1 MMELP
6 VNLKEKK
13 DSVRKYKKKSIIKQ
27 ADGKTNWLVT
37 IILLIFSLTI
47 FFPLY
52 IAIVIALKQPSDMIG
67 NVLSLPKSI
76 NLSNFSQ
83 AIEMT
88 NFFHTIVNSL
98 IITGGAIILTIVTN
112 SLVAYV
118 IARNMHKKFYKF
130 VYFYFVSAMFVPFSM
145 LMLPLV
151 KQVSFF
157 NLDNKFGMMILYM
170 IFGMSMNTL
179 LYVGYLKNI
188 PLELEEAAYVDGAKP
203 WTVFWKIIFPLLK
216 PMNATVGIMTAL
228 WAWNDV
234 MMPLVILSNSNET
247 TLPLAQFVFQ
257 SKFGTNYN
265 IAFASYLLA
274 LLPLLIF
281 YLFAQKWIIN
291 GVTKGA
297 IK

>member
-1 MMELP
+1 MVE
-6 VNLKEKK
+6 VSSNTK
-13 DSVRKYKKKSIIKQ
+13 SITRYKRKSIIKREN
-27 ADGKTNWLVT
+27 GKVNWLVT
-37 IILLIFSLTI
+37 ILLAICSLTVL
-47 FFPLY
+47 FPLY
-52 IAIVIALKQPSDMIG
+52 ITIVIAFKQPSDMIG
-67 NVLSLPKSI
+67 NVLSLPKNWSF
-76 NLSNFSQ
+76 SNFKQ

-88 NFFHTIVNSL
+88 DFFHVILNSI
-98 IITGGAIILTIVTN
+98 IITGGSIVFTIVTN
-112 SLVAYV
+112 SLVAYA

-130 VYFYFVSAMFVPFSM
+130 IYFYFVSAMFVPFSM

-151 KQVSFF
+151 KQVSSF
-157 NLDNKFGMMILYM
+157 NLDNKFGMIILYM
-170 IFGMSMNTL
+170 VFGISMNTL

-203 WTVFWKIIFPLLK
+203 WIVFWKIIFPLLK
-216 PMNATVGIMTAL
+216 PMHATVGIMTAL

-234 MMPLVILSNSNET
+234 MMPLVILSDPNST
-247 TLPLAQFVFQ
+247 TLPLAQFIFQ

-265 IAFASYLLA
+265 VAFASYLLA
-274 LLPLLIF
+274 LLPLLVF

>member
-1 MMELP
+1 MVEI
-6 VNLKEKK
+6 VSN
-13 DSVRKYKKKSIIKQ
+13 KKSVTDYKRKTIIKKE
-27 ADGKTNWLVT
+27 DGKVNWPVT
-37 IILLIFSLTI
+37 ILLLICSLSI
-47 FFPLY
+47 LFPLY
-52 IAIVIALKQPSDMIG
+52 ITIVIAFKQPSDMVG
-67 NVLSLPKSI
+67 NILSLPKVWSF
-76 NLSNFSQ
+76 SNFSQ

-88 NFFHTIVNSL
+88 NFSHTIFNSL
-98 IITGGAIILTIVTN
+98 VITAGAVILTIITN

-118 IARNMHKKFYKF
+118 IARNMNKKFYKF
-130 VYFYFVSAMFVPFSM
+130 IYFYFVSAMFVPFSM

-151 KQVSFF
+151 KQVSSF
-157 NLDNKFGMMILYM
+157 NLDNKLGMMILYM
-170 IFGMSMNTL
+170 IFGISMNTL

-188 PLELEEAAYVDGAKP
+188 PLELEEAAYVDGAKE

-216 PMNATVGIMTAL
+216 PMHATVGIMTAL

-234 MMPLVILSNSNET
+234 MLPLVILSDPNAA
-247 TLPLAQFVFQ
+247 TLPLAQFIFQ

-274 LLPLLIF
+274 LLPLLVF
-281 YLFAQKWIIN
+281 YLFAQQWIIN

>member
-1 MMELP
+1 MAE
-6 VNLKEKK
+6 VSLKASNKSKIKK
-13 DSVRKYKKKSIIKQ
+13 GSLIKKQ
-27 ADGKTNWLVT
+27 DGKINWSVT
-37 IILLIFSLTI
+37 ILLIICSLTI
-47 FFPLY
+47 LFPLY
-52 IAIVIALKQPSDMIG
+52 ITIVIAFKQPSDMMG
-67 NVLSLPKSI
+67 NVLSLPKTWSF
-76 NLSNFSQ
+76 NNFIQ
-83 AIEMT
+83 AIKMT
-88 NFFHTIVNSL
+88 NFFHTILNSL
-98 IITGGAIILTIVTN
+98 IITAGAVIVTIVTN
-112 SLVAYV
+112 SLVAYA

-157 NLDNKFGMMILYM
+157 NLDNKIGMTILYM
-170 IFGMSMNTL
+170 VFGISMNTL

-188 PLELEEAAYVDGAKP
+188 PLELEEAAYVDGAKQ
-203 WTVFWKIIFPLLK
+203 WTVFWKVIFPLLK
-216 PMNATVGIMTAL
+216 PMHATVGIMTAL

-234 MMPLVILSNSNET
+234 MMPLVILSEQSQA
-247 TLPLAQFVFQ
+247 TLPLAQYIFQ

-265 IAFASYLLA
+265 VAFASYLLA

>member
-1 MMELP
+1 MVEI
-6 VNLKEKK
+6 VSN
-13 DSVRKYKKKSIIKQ
+13 KKSVTDYKRKTIIKKE
-27 ADGKTNWLVT
+27 DGKVNWPVT
-37 IILLIFSLTI
+37 ILLLICSLSI
-47 FFPLY
+47 LFPLY
-52 IAIVIALKQPSDMIG
+52 ITIVIAFKQPSDMVG
-67 NVLSLPKSI
+67 NILSLPKVWSF
-76 NLSNFSQ
+76 SNFSQ

-88 NFFHTIVNSL
+88 NFSHTIFNSL
-98 IITGGAIILTIVTN
+98 FITAGAVILTIITN

-118 IARNMHKKFYKF
+118 IARNMNKKFYKF
-130 VYFYFVSAMFVPFSM
+130 IYFYFVSAMFVPFSM

-151 KQVSFF
+151 KQVSSF

-170 IFGMSMNTL
+170 IFGISMNTL

-188 PLELEEAAYVDGAKP
+188 PLELEEAAYVDGAKE

-216 PMNATVGIMTAL
+216 PMHATVGIMTAL

-234 MMPLVILSNSNET
+234 MLPLVILSDPNAA
-247 TLPLAQFVFQ
+247 TLPLAQFIFQ

-274 LLPLLIF
+274 LLPLLVF

>member
-1 MMELP
+1 MAE
-6 VNLKEKK
+6 VSLKASNKAKIKK
-13 DSVRKYKKKSIIKQ
+13 GSLIKKQ
-27 ADGKTNWLVT
+27 DGKINWPVT
-37 IILLIFSLTI
+37 ILLLICSLTI
-47 FFPLY
+47 LFPLY
-52 IAIVIALKQPSDMIG
+52 ISIVIAFKQPSDMMG
-67 NVLSLPKSI
+67 NVLSLPKTWSF
-76 NLSNFSQ
+76 NNFIQ
-83 AIEMT
+83 AIKMT
-88 NFFHTIVNSL
+88 NFFHTILNSL
-98 IITGGAIILTIVTN
+98 IITAGAVIVTIVTN
-112 SLVAYV
+112 SLVAYA

-157 NLDNKFGMMILYM
+157 NLDNKIGMTILYM
-170 IFGMSMNTL
+170 VFGISMNTL

-188 PLELEEAAYVDGAKP
+188 PLELEEAAYVDGAKQ
-203 WTVFWKIIFPLLK
+203 WTVFWKVIFPLLK
-216 PMNATVGIMTAL
+216 PMHATVGIMTAL

-234 MMPLVILSNSNET
+234 MMPLVILSEQSQA
-247 TLPLAQFVFQ
+247 TLPLAQYIFQ

-265 IAFASYLLA
+265 VAFASYLLA

>member
-1 MMELP
+1 MVEI
-6 VNLKEKK
+6 VSN
-13 DSVRKYKKKSIIKQ
+13 KKSVTDYKRKTIIKKE
-27 ADGKTNWLVT
+27 DGKVNWPVT
-37 IILLIFSLTI
+37 ILLLICSLSI
-47 FFPLY
+47 LFPLY
-52 IAIVIALKQPSDMIG
+52 ITIVIAFKQPSDMVG
-67 NVLSLPKSI
+67 NILSLPKVWSF
-76 NLSNFSQ
+76 SNFSQ

-88 NFFHTIVNSL
+88 NFSHTIFNSL
-98 IITGGAIILTIVTN
+98 VITAGVVILTIITN

-118 IARNMHKKFYKF
+118 IARNMNKKFYKF
-130 VYFYFVSAMFVPFSM
+130 IYFYFVSAMFVPFSM

-151 KQVSFF
+151 KQVSSF

-170 IFGMSMNTL
+170 IFGISMNTL

-188 PLELEEAAYVDGAKP
+188 PLELEEAAYVDGAKE

-216 PMNATVGIMTAL
+216 PMHATVGIMTAL

-234 MMPLVILSNSNET
+234 MLPLVILSDPNAA
-247 TLPLAQFVFQ
+247 TLPLAQFIFQ

-274 LLPLLIF
+274 LLPLLVF

>member
-1 MMELP
+1 MVEI
-6 VNLKEKK
+6 VSN
-13 DSVRKYKKKSIIKQ
+13 KKSVTDYKRKTIIKKE
-27 ADGKTNWLVT
+27 DGKVNWPVT
-37 IILLIFSLTI
+37 ILLLICSLSI
-47 FFPLY
+47 LFPLY
-52 IAIVIALKQPSDMIG
+52 ITIVIALKQPSDMVG
-67 NVLSLPKSI
+67 NIFSLPKVWSF
-76 NLSNFSQ
+76 SNFSQ

-88 NFFHTIVNSL
+88 NFSHTIFNSL
-98 IITGGAIILTIVTN
+98 VITAGAVILTIITN

-118 IARNMHKKFYKF
+118 IARNMNKKFYKF
-130 VYFYFVSAMFVPFSM
+130 IYFYFVSAMFVPFSM

-151 KQVSFF
+151 KQVSSF
-157 NLDNKFGMMILYM
+157 NLDNKLGMMILYM
-170 IFGMSMNTL
+170 IFGISMNTL

-188 PLELEEAAYVDGAKP
+188 PLELEEAAYVDGAKE

-216 PMNATVGIMTAL
+216 PMHATVGIMTAL

-234 MMPLVILSNSNET
+234 MLPLVILSDPNAA
-247 TLPLAQFVFQ
+247 TLPLAQFIFQ

-274 LLPLLIF
+274 LLPLLVF

>member
-1 MMELP
+1 MVEI
-6 VNLKEKK
+6 VSN
-13 DSVRKYKKKSIIKQ
+13 KKSVTDYKRKTIIKKE
-27 ADGKTNWLVT
+27 DGKVNWPVT
-37 IILLIFSLTI
+37 ILLLICSLSI
-47 FFPLY
+47 LFPLY
-52 IAIVIALKQPSDMIG
+52 ITIVIAFKQPSDMVG
-67 NVLSLPKSI
+67 NILSLPKVWSF
-76 NLSNFSQ
+76 SNFSQ

-88 NFFHTIVNSL
+88 NFSHTIFNSL
-98 IITGGAIILTIVTN
+98 VITAGAVILTIITN

-118 IARNMHKKFYKF
+118 IARNMNKKFYKF
-130 VYFYFVSAMFVPFSM
+130 IYFVSAMFVPFSM

-151 KQVSFF
+151 KQVSSF

-170 IFGMSMNTL
+170 IFGISMNTL

-188 PLELEEAAYVDGAKP
+188 PLELEEAAYVDGAKE

-216 PMNATVGIMTAL
+216 PMHATVGIMTAL

-234 MMPLVILSNSNET
+234 MLPLVILSDPNAA
-247 TLPLAQFVFQ
+247 TLPLAQFIFQ

-274 LLPLLIF
+274 LLPLLVF

>member
-1 MMELP
+1 MAE
-6 VNLKEKK
+6 VSLKASNKSKIKK
-13 DSVRKYKKKSIIKQ
+13 GSLIKKQ
-27 ADGKTNWLVT
+27 DGKINWSVT
-37 IILLIFSLTI
+37 ILLIICSLTI
-47 FFPLY
+47 LFPLY
-52 IAIVIALKQPSDMIG
+52 ITIVIAFKQPSDMMG
-67 NVLSLPKSI
+67 NVLSLPKTW
-76 NLSNFSQ
+76 NFNNFIQ
-83 AIEMT
+83 AIKMT
-88 NFFHTIVNSL
+88 NFFHTILNSL
-98 IITGGAIILTIVTN
+98 IITAGAVIVTIVTN
-112 SLVAYV
+112 SLVAYA

-157 NLDNKFGMMILYM
+157 NLDNKIGMTILYM
-170 IFGMSMNTL
+170 VFGISMNTL

-188 PLELEEAAYVDGAKP
+188 PLELEEAAYVDGAKQ
-203 WTVFWKIIFPLLK
+203 WTVFWKVIFPLLK
-216 PMNATVGIMTAL
+216 PMHATVGIMTAL

-234 MMPLVILSNSNET
+234 MMPLVILSEQSQA
-247 TLPLAQFVFQ
+247 TLPLAQYIFQ

-265 IAFASYLLA
+265 AAFASYLLA

>member
-1 MMELP
+1 MVEI
-6 VNLKEKK
+6 VSN
-13 DSVRKYKKKSIIKQ
+13 KKSVTDYKRKTIIKKE
-27 ADGKTNWLVT
+27 DGKVNWPVT
-37 IILLIFSLTI
+37 ILLLICSLSI
-47 FFPLY
+47 LFPLY
-52 IAIVIALKQPSDMIG
+52 ITIVIAFKQPSDMVG
-67 NVLSLPKSI
+67 NILSLPKVWSF
-76 NLSNFSQ
+76 SNFSQ

-88 NFFHTIVNSL
+88 NFSHTIFNSL
-98 IITGGAIILTIVTN
+98 VITAGAVILTIITN

-118 IARNMHKKFYKF
+118 IARNMNKKFYKF
-130 VYFYFVSAMFVPFSM
+130 IYFYFVSAMFVPFSM

-151 KQVSFF
+151 KQVSSF

-170 IFGMSMNTL
+170 IFGISMNTL

-188 PLELEEAAYVDGAKP
+188 PLELEEAAYVDGAKE

-216 PMNATVGIMTAL
+216 PMHATVGIMTAL
-228 WAWNDV
+228 WASNDV
-234 MMPLVILSNSNET
+234 MLPLVILSDPNAA
-247 TLPLAQFVFQ
+247 TLPLAQFIFQ

-274 LLPLLIF
+274 LLPLLVF

>member
-1 MMELP
+1 MVEI
-6 VNLKEKK
+6 VSN
-13 DSVRKYKKKSIIKQ
+13 KKSVTDYKRKTIIKKE
-27 ADGKTNWLVT
+27 DGKVNWPVT
-37 IILLIFSLTI
+37 ILLLICSLSI
-47 FFPLY
+47 LFPLY
-52 IAIVIALKQPSDMIG
+52 ITIVIAFKQPSDMVG
-67 NVLSLPKSI
+67 NILSLPKVWSF
-76 NLSNFSQ
+76 SNFSQ

-88 NFFHTIVNSL
+88 NFPHTIFNSL
-98 IITGGAIILTIVTN
+98 VITAGAVILTIITN

-118 IARNMHKKFYKF
+118 IARNMNKKFYKF
-130 VYFYFVSAMFVPFSM
+130 IYFYFVSAMFVPFSM

-151 KQVSFF
+151 KQVSSF

-170 IFGMSMNTL
+170 IFGISMNTL

-188 PLELEEAAYVDGAKP
+188 PLELEEAAYVDGAKE

-216 PMNATVGIMTAL
+216 PMHATVGIMTAL

-234 MMPLVILSNSNET
+234 MLPLVILSDPNAA
-247 TLPLAQFVFQ
+247 TLPLAQFIFQ

-274 LLPLLIF
+274 LLPLLVF